1 MKIAIVSPSAA
12 SLDRLSQSVQLGD
25 ASRVIARHEGGIGR
39 LGALADQDHPDIVIA
54 EGRWDDADELALV
67 GRVTAL
73 YPELCIILLCEKQG
87 PELLV
92 NAMRAGV
99 RELLPSSATAEVLS
113 AALGRAEKRLALRD
127 GPNAAKVIAF
137 IASKGGSGATFL
149 AANLGHQLASAGQRV
164 LLIDLNLQFGEA
176 VLTLHDGSA
185 RSDIAQ
191 LAGNLARLDAS
202 LLNASVLQ
210 ITPRFAILAAPEDPA
225 QALGVKPAH
234 LDAILNLATRQYDVV
249 ILDVNRTLDDLTVKA
264 LDRATKVFLVVQA
277 MMPYVR
283 NAKRL
288 LTVFRSLGYP
298 QDKVE
303 LLVNRYWKKD
313 DIGVDDLRTSLG
325 SHTLHTIPNGYR
337 EVARAIN
344 TGVPLSEVARSS
356 PVCRAIEGLAQT
368 LAPRQEEPQAGLLS
382 RLLGH

>member
-1 MKIAIVSPSAA
+1 MKIALFSPNAE
-12 SLDRLSQSVQLGD
+12 SLNRLSQTVQQGD

-202 LLNASVLQ
+202 LLSASVLQ

-225 QALGVKPAH
+225 QALGVKPEH

-249 ILDVNRTLDDLTVKA
+249 ILDVNRALDDLTVKA
-264 LDRATKVFLVVQA
+264 LDRATTVFLVVQA

-313 DIGVDDLRTSLG
+313 DIGLDDLRNSLG

-337 EVARAIN
+337 DVARAIN

-356 PVCRAIEGLAQT
+356 PVCRAIEGLAQS
-368 LAPRQEEPQAGLLS
+368 LVPRQEEPQGGLLS
-382 RLLGH
+382 RLLRN

>member
-1 MKIAIVSPSAA
+1 MKIAIVSTNAE
-12 SLDRLSQSVQLGD
+12 SLDRLSQTVQQGD
-25 ASRVIARHEGGIGR
+25 ATRVIVRRAGGVDQLR
-39 LGALADQDHPDIVIA
+39 ALADHDRPDIAIA
-54 EGRWDDADELALV
+54 EGRWDDAEELASV
-67 GRVTAL
+67 GRLTAL
-73 YPELCIILLCEKQG
+73 YPELSIILLCDRQS

-99 RELLPSSATAEVLS
+99 RELLPSPSTPEALG
-113 AALGRAEKRLALRD
+113 AALTRAEKRLSLRD
-127 GPNAAKVIAF
+127 GPSAAQVISF

-149 AANLGHQLASAGQRV
+149 AANLGHQLASQGQRV

-202 LLNASVLQ
+202 LLSASVVE

-225 QALGVKPAH
+225 QALGVKPEH
-234 LDAILNLATRQYDVV
+234 LDAILNLAIRQYDFV
-249 ILDVNRTLDDLTVKA
+249 ILDVNRALDDLMVKA
-264 LDRATKVFLVVQA
+264 LDRSTKVFLVVQA

-303 LLVNRYWKKD
+303 LVVNRFWKKD
-313 DIGVDDLRTSLG
+313 DIGADDLRSSLG
-325 SHTLHTIPNGYR
+325 NYALHMVPNGYR

-344 TGVPLSEVARSS
+344 TGVPLGEVARSS
-356 PVCRAIEGLAQT
+356 PVFKAIGALVQS
-368 LAPRQEEPQAGLLS
+368 LAPRSEEAQGSLLS
-382 RLLGH
+382 RLLRT